1 MRAAYIA
8 PSQEEWEDYYM
19 EQAEQA
25 GAGFIGMPYQ
35 RGGGLGSIF
44 RGIFRALLPI
54 AKSAGKNIGR
64 QALAT
69 GAQIAADVAGGEGIK
84 AAAKRRGR
92 EGVSNILKK
101 AHNKLQTGSGI
112 GKRPRNSTV
121 SSVNKSKT
129 KRRKIEDQF
138 GFYYT

>member
-8 PSQEEWEDYYM
+8 PSQDEWEEYYM
-19 EQAEQA
+19 DQAEQA

-54 AKSAGKNIGR
+54 AKSAGKSIGR

-84 AAAKRRGR
+84 AATKRRGR
-92 EGVSNILKK
+92 EGLSNALET
-101 AHNKLQTGSGI
+101 AHRKLQDGSGV
-112 GKRPRNSTV
+112 GKRPKNTT
-121 SSVNKSKT
+121 SKVKKPT
-129 KRRKIEDQF
+129 AKRQKVEDPF
-138 GFYYT
+138 GFYYI